1 MHSVDRSKL
10 DPRAREAHWLG
21 PDIDARAHRIFWP
34 VSGTVSVERNVHFG
48 TSAQLEKEEEDN
60 VPGSEQNAAPPSP
73 SACMLNHLP
82 RCAVPPHVRKPSRT
96 ASDIQSG
103 MGISSMHT
111 SSTQSTTGTEMPGT
125 LEETVKEAG
134 GAWAVVNSMPELLE
148 DFEGLEY
155 VFAAE
160 TTDSEALEPRTL
172 AEARCRPDW
181 LLCEKTI
188 QQELAT
194 LKAAGTWRLEDAPPG
209 ANIIGRKWV
218 FKLQG
223 QKGRHGE
230 RRAIQSATG
239 CTRVQPDWGRRFDDT
254 YLNGMLNEEERLESD
269 VAATHGMKKAL
280 WLRSLLSS
288 GLRPM
293 PLPSSLTTR
302 QQLLSPGTINTT
314 CARRISMCA
323 TTSFV
328 VSLSKAPCTSCTVR
342 PMIWLQTCLQRLC
355 L

>member
-1 MHSVDRSKL
+1 MPRALWGEVLRHSTWLKNRTATLALEGKTPFEALYGQPPDLSTFRVRGCPVWVHSVDRSKL

-254 YLNGMLNEEERLESD
+254 YAPVARL
-269 VAATHGMKKAL
+269 A
-280 WLRSLLSS
+280 SS
-288 GLRPM
+288 RAIIAMVNHLGLEP
-293 PLPSSLTTR
+293 
-302 QQLLSPGTINTT
+302 I
-314 CARRISMCA
+314 
-323 TTSFV
+323 
-328 VSLSKAPCTSCTVR
+328 
-342 PMIWLQTCLQRLC
+342 
-355 L
+355 